1 MTGPIFQRRATAK
14 VGQWRSFPVRPAA
27 AGLAA
32 TLATGLVI
40 PALAVVGGAGVAAA
54 SAGAPAAII
63 SPARTGAGRL
73 AGAAGG
79 TAAAGTAASGH
90 VLAWGRNDFG
100 QLGNGTSTDARSPV
114 RVRLPGST
122 KVQQVRA
129 GCDHTVAL
137 TSTGHVLAWG
147 INGYGQLGNGSIASR
162 ETPVQVRIPRGTKV
176 TAVRA
181 GCDFSLAL
189 TSRGGVLAWGDNIYG
204 QLGNGTTTDSHV
216 PVRVQLPAGTKV
228 TAISAGGSFALA
240 RTAGGRVL
248 AWGENTNAELGNDST
263 TSSDVPLRVDLPPGV
278 RVTIVSA
285 GYNFAVAGAAGRPF
299 AYFAWGANN
308 LGQYGNGSTAGSATP
323 VSVIHTVRGPGH
335 VHLASLF
342 AGCGH
347 TLALFSSGVMLAWG
361 ANAEGQLGNGTTTSS
376 DAPVVVKLGRTKV
389 GAISASCDDSYALTR
404 NGRVLAWGYDSEG
417 QLGNGGATSSDTP
430 LRVHLP
436 TGWSASAVGSG
447 PVAGHA
453 LAIVHRK
460 A

>member
-1 MTGPIFQRRATAK
+1 MARQTSQDPTTGAAPRR
-14 VGQWRSFPVRPAA
+14 RPLLRRPAA

-32 TLATGLVI
+32 ALSAALAI
-40 PALAVVGGAGVAAA
+40 PALTIAGGAALAATVRTTSVQHNGGPVTGDGLAVAD
-54 SAGAPAAII
+54 
-63 SPARTGAGRL
+63 
-73 AGAAGG
+73 
-79 TAAAGTAASGH
+79 TAASRH
-90 VLAWGRNDFG
+90 VLAWGHNDFG
-100 QLGNGTSTDARSPV
+100 ELGNGTSTDARTPV
-114 RVRLPGST
+114 RVRLPGGT

-147 INGYGQLGNGSIASR
+147 VNGYGQLGNGSIASR
-162 ETPVQVRIPRGTKV
+162 ETPVRVRIPRGTKV

-204 QLGNGTTTDSHV
+204 QLGNDTTTDSHV

-248 AWGENTNAELGNDST
+248 AWGENSNAELGNGST
-263 TSSDVPLRVDLPPGV
+263 TSSDVPLRVNLPPSV
-278 RVTIVSA
+278 RVTIISA
-285 GYNFAVAGAAGRPF
+285 GENFAVAREAGRPF

-308 LGQYGNGSTAGSATP
+308 IGQYGNGSTAGSATP
-323 VSVIHTVRGPGH
+323 VGVSYSVRGPGH

-347 TLALFSSGVMLAWG
+347 TLALLSDGAIVAWG
-361 ANAEGQLGNGTTTSS
+361 ANGEGQLGNGTTASS
-376 DAPVVVKLGRTKV
+376 DSLVLVKLGRTKV
-389 GAISASCDDSYALTR
+389 AAISASCDDSYALTR
-404 NGRVLAWGYDSEG
+404 NGHVLAWGYDSEG
-417 QLGNGGATSSDTP
+417 QLGNGGANSSDTP

-436 TGWSASAVGSG
+436 SGWRASAVGSG
-447 PVAGHA
+447 PLASHA

>member
-1 MTGPIFQRRATAK
+1 MARQTFQDPATGAPPRR
-14 VGQWRSFPVRPAA
+14 RPLLLRPAA

-32 TLATGLVI
+32 ALGAALAI
-40 PALAVVGGAGVAAA
+40 PALTIAGGAAMAA
-54 SAGAPAAII
+54 SAGGPASFQRNSGPVTAD
-63 SPARTGAGRL
+63 SRAVA
-73 AGAAGG
+73 G
-79 TAAAGTAASGH
+79 TAAASGH

-100 QLGNGTSTDARSPV
+100 QLGNGTSTDASTPV
-114 RVRLPGST
+114 RVRLPGGT

-162 ETPVQVRIPRGTKV
+162 DTPVRVRIPRGTKV

-216 PVRVQLPAGTKV
+216 PVRV
-228 TAISAGGSFALA
+228 
-240 RTAGGRVL
+240 
-248 AWGENTNAELGNDST
+248 
-263 TSSDVPLRVDLPPGV
+263 DLPPGV

-285 GYNFAVAGAAGRPF
+285 GDNFAVAGAAGRPF

-361 ANAEGQLGNGTTTSS
+361 ANAEGQLGNGTTSSS

-404 NGRVLAWGYDSEG
+404 NGQVLAWGYDSEG

-436 TGWSASAVGSG
+436 SGWRASAVGSG

>member
-54 SAGAPAAII
+54 SARAPAASI
-63 SPARTGAGRL
+63 SPARTGAGRP
-73 AGAAGG
+73 AAAGG

-90 VLAWGRNDFG
+90 VLAWGRDDFG
-100 QLGNGTSTDARSPV
+100 QLGNGTSADARSPV
-114 RVRLPGST
+114 RVRLPGGT
-122 KVQQVRA
+122 KVAQVRA
-129 GCDHTVAL
+129 GCNHTVAL

-147 INGYGQLGNGSIASR
+147 INGNGQLGNGSIASR
-162 ETPVQVRIPRGTKV
+162 ETPVRVRIPRGTKV

-189 TSRGGVLAWGDNIYG
+189 TSRGGVLAWGDNVYG
-204 QLGNGTTTDSHV
+204 QLGNDTTTDSHV

-240 RTAGGRVL
+240 RTTGGRVL
-248 AWGENTNAELGNDST
+248 AWGQNTNAELGNDST
-263 TSSDVPLRVDLPPGV
+263 TSSAVPLRVDLPPGV
-278 RVTIVSA
+278 RVSIISA
-285 GYNFAVAGAAGRPF
+285 GYNFAVARAVGRPF

-308 LGQYGNGSTAGSATP
+308 LGQYGNGSTAGSASP
-323 VSVIHTVRGPGH
+323 VGVYYTVRGPGH

-347 TLALFSSGVMLAWG
+347 TLALLSNGAILAWG
-361 ANAEGQLGNGTTTSS
+361 AGNQGQLGNGTTTSS
-376 DAPVVVKLGRTKV
+376 DAPVLVKLGHTKV
-389 GAISASCDDSYALTR
+389 TAISASCDDSYALTR
-404 NGRVLAWGYDSEG
+404 NGHVLAWGYDGEG
-417 QLGNGGATSSDTP
+417 QLGNGGAVNSDTP

>member
-1 MTGPIFQRRATAK
+1 M
-14 VGQWRSFPVRPAA
+14 
-27 AGLAA
+27 
-32 TLATGLVI
+32 
-40 PALAVVGGAGVAAA
+40 
-54 SAGAPAAII
+54 
-63 SPARTGAGRL
+63 
-73 AGAAGG
+73 
-79 TAAAGTAASGH
+79 
-90 VLAWGRNDFG
+90 
-100 QLGNGTSTDARSPV
+100 
-114 RVRLPGST
+114 
-122 KVQQVRA
+122 
-129 GCDHTVAL
+129 
-137 TSTGHVLAWG
+137 
-147 INGYGQLGNGSIASR
+147 
-162 ETPVQVRIPRGTKV
+162 
-176 TAVRA
+176 
-181 GCDFSLAL
+181 
-189 TSRGGVLAWGDNIYG
+189 LAWGDNFYG

-240 RTAGGRVL
+240 RTSKGRVL
-248 AWGENTNAELGNDST
+248 AWGQNTNAELGNDST

-278 RVTIVSA
+278 RVTIISA
-285 GYNFAVAGAAGRPF
+285 GYNFAVARAAGRPF

-308 LGQYGNGSTAGSATP
+308 LGQYGNGSTAGSDTP
-323 VSVIHTVRGPGH
+323 VGVSATVRGPGH

-389 GAISASCDDSYALTR
+389 AAISASCDDSYALTR
-404 NGRVLAWGYDSEG
+404 DGHVLAWGYDGEG

-436 TGWSASAVGSG
+436 NGWRASAVGSG

-453 LAIVHRK
+453 LAIVQRK

>member
-1 MTGPIFQRRATAK
+1 MVRQTCQDRTIGAAPRR
-14 VGQWRSFPVRPAA
+14 RMLPLRPAA

-32 TLATGLVI
+32 ALSAALAT
-40 PALAVVGGAGVAAA
+40 PALT
-54 SAGAPAAII
+54 I
-63 SPARTGAGRL
+63 
-73 AGAAGG
+73 AGG
-79 TAAAGTAASGH
+79 SATAATAAGTTSFQQDRGPVTGDRLAVAGIAASGH

-100 QLGNGTSTDARSPV
+100 QLGNGTSTDASTPA
-114 RVRLPGST
+114 RVRLPGGT
-122 KVQQVRA
+122 RVQQVRA

-147 INGYGQLGNGSIASR
+147 INGHGELGNGSIASR
-162 ETPVQVRIPRGTKV
+162 ETPVRVRIPRGTKV

-181 GCDFSLAL
+181 GCGFSLAL
-189 TSRGGVLAWGDNIYG
+189 TSRGGVLAWGDNFYG
-204 QLGNGTTTDSHV
+204 QLGNDTTTDSHV
-216 PVRVQLPAGTKV
+216 PVWVQLPAGTKV

-248 AWGENTNAELGNDST
+248 AWGQNTNAELGNDST

-285 GYNFAVAGAAGRPF
+285 GYNFAVARAAGRPF

-308 LGQYGNGSTAGSATP
+308 LGQYGNGSTAGSASP
-323 VSVIHTVRGPGH
+323 VGVSYTVRGPGH

-347 TLALFSSGVMLAWG
+347 TLALFSDGAMLAWG
-361 ANAEGQLGNGTTTSS
+361 ANNEGQLGDGTTTSS
-376 DAPVVVKLGRTKV
+376 AAPVAVKLGRTKV
-389 GAISASCDDSYALTR
+389 AAISASCDDSYALTR
-404 NGRVLAWGYDSEG
+404 GGHVLAWGYDGEG
-417 QLGNGGATSSDTP
+417 QLGNGSAVNSDTP

-436 TGWSASAVGSG
+436 SGWRASAVGSG

>member
-1 MTGPIFQRRATAK
+1 MARQTSQDQATGAPPRR
-14 VGQWRSFPVRPAA
+14 RPLLLRPAA

-32 TLATGLVI
+32 ALSAALAI
-40 PALAVVGGAGVAAA
+40 PALTIAGGAAMAA
-54 SAGAPAAII
+54 SAGAPT
-63 SPARTGAGRL
+63 SSQQNSGPVTPDSL
-73 AGAAGG
+73 AV
-79 TAAAGTAASGH
+79 AGTAASGH

-100 QLGNGTSTDARSPV
+100 QLGNGTSTDASTPV
-114 RVRLPGST
+114 RVRLPGGT

-147 INGYGQLGNGSIASR
+147 INGNGQLGNGSIASR
-162 ETPVQVRIPRGTKV
+162 ETPVRVRIPRGAKV

-189 TSRGGVLAWGDNIYG
+189 TSGGSVLAWGDNFYG
-204 QLGNGTTTDSHV
+204 QLGNDTTTDSHV

-240 RTAGGRVL
+240 RTSKGRVL
-248 AWGENTNAELGNDST
+248 AWGQNTNAELGNDST
-263 TSSDVPLRVDLPPGV
+263 TSSDVPLGVDLPPSV
-278 RVTIVSA
+278 RVTIISA
-285 GYNFAVAGAAGRPF
+285 GYNFAVARAAGRPF

-308 LGQYGNGSTAGSATP
+308 LGQYGNGSTASSATP
-323 VSVIHTVRGPGH
+323 VGVSATVRGPGH

-361 ANAEGQLGNGTTTSS
+361 ANAEGQLGDGTTTSN

-389 GAISASCDDSYALTR
+389 AAISASCDDSYALTR
-404 NGRVLAWGYDSEG
+404 DGHVLAWGYDGEG
-417 QLGNGGATSSDTP
+417 QLGNGGATSSATP

-436 TGWSASAVGSG
+436 NGWRASAVGSG

-453 LAIVHRK
+453 LAIVQRK

>member
-1 MTGPIFQRRATAK
+1 MARQTSRDRTTSAAPRR
-14 VGQWRSFPVRPAA
+14 RSLLLRPAA

-32 TLATGLVI
+32 ALSAALAI
-40 PALAVVGGAGVAAA
+40 PALTIAGGAAMAAPVAGTTSFQQKSGPVTRDNLAAA
-54 SAGAPAAII
+54 D
-63 SPARTGAGRL
+63 
-73 AGAAGG
+73 
-79 TAAAGTAASGH
+79 TAASRH

-100 QLGNGTSTDARSPV
+100 QLGNGTSTGASTPV
-114 RVRLPGST
+114 RVRLPGRAT
-122 KVQQVRA
+122 VQQVRA

-137 TSTGHVLAWG
+137 TSTGQVLAWG
-147 INGYGQLGNGSIASR
+147 INSNGQLGNGSIASR
-162 ETPVQVRIPRGTKV
+162 ETPVRVRIPRGTKV

-189 TSRGGVLAWGDNIYG
+189 TSRGGVLAWGDNFYG
-204 QLGNGTTTDSHV
+204 QLGNHTTTDSHV

-240 RTAGGRVL
+240 RTSGGRVL
-248 AWGENTNAELGNDST
+248 AWGQNTNAELGNDST
-263 TSSDVPLRVDLPPGV
+263 TSSDVPLQVDLPPGV
-278 RVTIVSA
+278 RVTIISA
-285 GYNFAVAGAAGRPF
+285 GYNFAVARATGRPF

-323 VSVIHTVRGPGH
+323 VGVIDSVTGPGH

-347 TLALFSSGVMLAWG
+347 TLALLSSGAVLAWG
-361 ANAEGQLGNGTTTSS
+361 ANDEGQLGNGTTTGS
-376 DAPVVVKLGRTKV
+376 DAPVVVRLGRTKV
-389 GAISASCDDSYALTR
+389 AAISASCDDSYALTR
-404 NGRVLAWGYDSEG
+404 DGHVLAWGYDGEG
-417 QLGNGGATSSDTP
+417 QLGNGGAVNRDRP
-430 LRVHLP
+430 VRVHLP
-436 TGWSASAVGSG
+436 SGWRASAVGSG

>member
-1 MTGPIFQRRATAK
+1 MARKTCQNQATDTAPQRR
-14 VGQWRSFPVRPAA
+14 PLLLRPAA
-27 AGLAA
+27 AGVAAALSAALA
-32 TLATGLVI
+32 I
-40 PALAVVGGAGVAAA
+40 PALTIAGGAALAA
-54 SAGAPAAII
+54 SAGGPTSFQQASGPV
-63 SPARTGAGRL
+63 TGDSVAV
-73 AGAAGG
+73 
-79 TAAAGTAASGH
+79 AGTVAASGH

-100 QLGNGTSTDARSPV
+100 QLGNGTSTDASTPV
-114 RVRLPGST
+114 RVRLPGGT
-122 KVQQVRA
+122 GVRQVRA

-147 INGYGQLGNGSIASR
+147 INGSGQLGNGSVASR
-162 ETPVQVRIPRGTKV
+162 KTPVRVRIPGSTKV

-189 TSRGGVLAWGDNIYG
+189 TSRGGVLAWGDNSYG
-204 QLGNGTTTDSHV
+204 QLGNGTTTASHV

-240 RTAGGRVL
+240 RTASGRVL
-248 AWGENTNAELGNDST
+248 AWGQNTNAELGNDST

-285 GYNFAVAGAAGRPF
+285 GYNFAVALAAGRAF
-299 AYFAWGANN
+299 DYFAWGANN
-308 LGQYGNGSTAGSATP
+308 LGQYGDGSTAGSDTP
-323 VSVIHTVRGPGH
+323 VVVIHSVRGPGH

-347 TLALFSSGVMLAWG
+347 TLALFSNGAIAAWG
-361 ANAEGQLGNGTTTSS
+361 ANNEGQLGDGTTTSS
-376 DAPVVVKLGRTKV
+376 DGPVLVRLGRTKV
-389 GAISASCDDSYALTR
+389 AAISASCDDSYALTR
-404 NGRVLAWGYDSEG
+404 NGHVLAWGYDGAG
-417 QLGNGGATSSDTP
+417 QLGNGGASSSDTP

-436 TGWSASAVGSG
+436 SGWRASAVGSG

>member
-1 MTGPIFQRRATAK
+1 MARQTFQNQATGVAPRR
-14 VGQWRSFPVRPAA
+14 RPLPLRPAA

-32 TLATGLVI
+32 ALSAALAI
-40 PALAVVGGAGVAAA
+40 PALTIAGGA
-54 SAGAPAAII
+54 
-63 SPARTGAGRL
+63 
-73 AGAAGG
+73 AAGTTPVQHQSGPATWDGHAVAG
-79 TAAAGTAASGH
+79 TAAAGAPSSH
-90 VLAWGRNDFG
+90 VLAWGHNDFG
-100 QLGNGTSTDARSPV
+100 QLGNGTSTDASTPV
-114 RVRLPGST
+114 RVRLPGGT
-122 KVQQVRA
+122 KLQQVRA
-129 GCDHTVAL
+129 GCNHTVAL

-147 INGYGQLGNGSIASR
+147 INGYGELGNDSIASS
-162 ETPVQVRIPRGTKV
+162 EIPVRVRIPRGTKV

-189 TSRGGVLAWGDNIYG
+189 TSKGRVLAWGNNSYG

-228 TAISAGGSFALA
+228 TAISAGNSFALA
-240 RTAGGRVL
+240 RTTSGRVL
-248 AWGENTNAELGNDST
+248 AWGQNTNAELGNDST

-285 GYNFAVAGAAGRPF
+285 GYNFAVARAAGRAF

-308 LGQYGNGSTAGSATP
+308 LGQYGDGSTAGSATP
-323 VSVIHTVRGPGH
+323 VGVISTVRGPGH

-347 TLALFSSGVMLAWG
+347 TLALFSNGVMLAWG
-361 ANAEGQLGNGTTTSS
+361 ANSEGQLGNGTTTSS
-376 DAPVVVKLGRTKV
+376 DSPVAVKLGRTKAA
-389 GAISASCDDSYALTR
+389 AISASCDDSYALTR
-404 NGRVLAWGYDSEG
+404 SGRVLAWGYDGEG
-417 QLGNGGATSSDTP
+417 ELGNGGLVNSDTP
-430 LRVHLP
+430 LRVRLP
-436 TGWSASAVGSG
+436 SGWRASAIGSG

>member
-1 MTGPIFQRRATAK
+1 MARQAFQDRTTGAAPRR
-14 VGQWRSFPVRPAA
+14 RRLLLRPAA

-32 TLATGLVI
+32 VLSAALAI
-40 PALAVVGGAGVAAA
+40 PALTVAGGAAMAATA
-54 SAGAPAAII
+54 
-63 SPARTGAGRL
+63 ARTTSFQQGNGPVTSDSL
-73 AGAAGG
+73 AV
-79 TAAAGTAASGH
+79 AGTAASRH

-100 QLGNGTSTDARSPV
+100 QLGNGTSTDASTPA
-114 RVRLPGST
+114 RVRLPGGT

-147 INGYGQLGNGSIASR
+147 INGSGQLGNGSIASR
-162 ETPVQVRIPRGTKV
+162 ETPVRVKIPGGTKV
-176 TAVRA
+176 IAVRA

-189 TSRGGVLAWGDNIYG
+189 TSRGRVLAWGDNFYG
-204 QLGNGTTTDSHV
+204 QLGNDTTTDSHV

-240 RTAGGRVL
+240 RTASGRVL
-248 AWGENTNAELGNDST
+248 AWGQNTNAELGNDST
-263 TSSDVPLRVDLPPGV
+263 TSSGVPLQVNLPPGV
-278 RVTIVSA
+278 RVTIISA
-285 GYNFAVAGAAGRPF
+285 GYNFAVARAAGRPF

-323 VSVIHTVRGPGH
+323 VGVSYSVTGPGH

-347 TLALFSSGVMLAWG
+347 TLALLSNGAMLAWG
-361 ANAEGQLGNGTTTSS
+361 ANDEGQLGNGTTTSS
-376 DAPVVVKLGRTKV
+376 DAPVLVKLGRTKV
-389 GAISASCDDSYALTR
+389 AAISASCDDSYALTR
-404 NGRVLAWGYDSEG
+404 NGHVLAWGYDGQG
-417 QLGNGGATSSDTP
+417 QLGNGGAVNSDTP

-436 TGWSASAVGSG
+436 SGWRASAVGSG